1 MGFRRTR
8 GSAPQL
14 RTGHTGEAKE
24 HRGHGL
30 SPPALLE
37 ELEEKHTQLS
47 HTPGKVRPCLVLL
60 GVKQRSL
67 YLLYLRL
74 KGGCQSSVPDSS
86 RVTLPQLAPGVS
98 STPRPTPLL
107 HG

>member
-1 MGFRRTR
+1 MGFRRIC
-8 GSAPQL
+8 GSAPQF

-24 HRGHGL
+24 HHGHGL
-30 SPPALLE
+30 SPPAQLA
-37 ELEEKHTQLS
+37 ELVEKHTQLS
-47 HTPGKVRPCLVLL
+47 HAPGKVRPCLVLRA
-60 GVKQRSL
+60 KQRSL

-98 STPRPTPLL
+98 STPLPTPLL
-107 HG
+107 RG